1 MQQSLTISRF
11 SREVA
16 LALLQIGAVTLRP
29 QDPYTWA
36 SGIRSP
42 MYCDNRLTLSYP
54 PLRSRIAQWLTAC
67 VKQYGANIECIA
79 GTATAGIA
87 HAALVADRL
96 GLPMVYVRSSAKDHG
111 KKNLVEGRLLP
122 DQQVVVVEDTVS
134 TGGSVISAIQGLRE
148 EGAIVTLALSIFT
161 YGFEETTAAFQASG
175 VPLVAL
181 TDFSTMVDVAAE
193 HGYLQKEDVATLL
206 RFREDPHSYSTL
218 R

>member
-1 MQQSLTISRF
+1 MESLIISPF
-11 SREVA
+11 AKEAA

-29 QDPYTWA
+29 QEPYIWA
-36 SGIRSP
+36 SGIKSP

-54 PLRSRIAQWLTAC
+54 PLRSRIANWLTESIY
-67 VKQYGANIECIA
+67 QYGANIECVA

-87 HAALVADRL
+87 HAALAADRL
-96 GLPMVYVRSSAKDHG
+96 RLPMVYVRSSAKDHG

-148 EGAIVTLALSIFT
+148 EGAIVSFALAIFT
-161 YGFEETTAAFQASG
+161 YGFEETEQVFSKVG
-175 VPLVAL
+175 VPLISI
-181 TDFSTMVDVAAE
+181 TDFRTLVDVAAQ
-193 HGYLQKEDVATLL
+193 HGYLQNADVATLL
-206 RFREDPHSYSTL
+206 RFRENPHSYPIL